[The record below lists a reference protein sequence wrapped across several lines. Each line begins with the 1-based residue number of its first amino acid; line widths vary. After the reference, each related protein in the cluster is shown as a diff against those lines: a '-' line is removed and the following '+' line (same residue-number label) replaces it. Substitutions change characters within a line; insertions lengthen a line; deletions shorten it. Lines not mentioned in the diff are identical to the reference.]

1 MTAGLA
7 ADPLLLG
14 SAVLLVAGVVCAG
27 FAERLRAPGL
37 LLFLGLGMVIG
48 SDGFALIDLSD
59 AGLAQTISV
68 IALVVILYE
77 GGLVSSPAA
86 LRPVAPPALVLATVG
101 VGVTGAVVAAAASVV
116 LDTSFTTALLIG
128 SVVASTDAAA
138 VFAVLRKAPLPRRLS
153 ALLEAES
160 GSNDPMAILLT
171 VGLLATVE
179 GAVPP
184 EQWVVFGLRQ
194 LIGGTLV
201 GVAVGYVGAV
211 GLNRSHLGSAG
222 LHSVLGLGVAGLAYG
237 VGAGLGTSGFLAV
250 YVAGI
255 VVAARSPR
263 QRRTLRTFHEGLAAT
278 AQIGLF
284 LLLGLLV
291 FPAQLPRIALDATVI
306 ALVLVVV
313 ARPLAVL
320 VCLVPFRMPSRE
332 VAFAGWAGLR
342 GAVPIVLATFPLTA
356 GYEDGVLIFDVV
368 FFVVL
373 VSAMLQG
380 FTITYVAARLGLRAE
395 PAPWAEVA
403 EIIPLDTV
411 GVDLFEVDV
420 PEDAAVVGGTL
431 AQFRLPGGARVSAIV
446 RDDHVLVPNGGTI
459 LAAGDLLMIVSGP
472 RPGLEGA
479 LGHWLAGELPRG
491 ATAGVPPS
499 SGVAVGGGA
508 PQPPRARAPA
518 ADAVGNTASP
528 TSRSSP

>member
-1 MTAGLA
+1 MNAGLA

-14 SAVLLVAGVVCAG
+14 GAVLLVAGVVCAG
-27 FAERLRAPGL
+27 FAERLRAPSL

-48 SDGFALIDLSD
+48 SDGLALIDLAD

-77 GGLVSSPAA
+77 GGLVSSPAT
-86 LRPVAPPALVLATVG
+86 LRPVAAPALVLATVG
-101 VGVTGAVVAAAASVV
+101 VGVTAAVVAAASSIV
-116 LDTSFTTALLIG
+116 LDAPFTTALLIG
-128 SVVASTDAAA
+128 AVVASTDAAA

-153 ALLEAES
+153 ALMEAES

-179 GAVPP
+179 GPVAPA
-184 EQWVVFGLRQ
+184 EWVVFGLVQ
-194 LIGGTLV
+194 LVGGAVV
-201 GVAVGYVGAV
+201 GVAVGYVGALA
-211 GLNRSHLGSAG
+211 LNRSRLGSAG
-222 LHSVLGLGVAGLAYG
+222 LYSVLGLGVAGLAYG

-255 VVAARSPR
+255 VLAARSPR
-263 QRRTLRTFHEGLAAT
+263 HRRSLRTFHEGLAAT

-291 FPAQLPRIALDATVI
+291 FPAQLPPVALDATAI
-306 ALVLVVV
+306 ALVLVFV

-320 VCLVPFRMPSRE
+320 LCLLPFRMGARE

-373 VSAMLQG
+373 VSAMVQG
-380 FTITYVAARLGLRAE
+380 FTMTPVAARLGLRAD
-395 PAPWAEVA
+395 PAPWADVA
-403 EIIPLDTV
+403 QVLPLDTV
-411 GVDLFEVDV
+411 GVDLLEVEV
-420 PEDAAVVGGTL
+420 PDGAAVVGGTL
-431 AQFRLPGGARVSAIV
+431 ARFRLPAGARVSAVV
-446 RDDHVLVPNGGTI
+446 RGDQVLIPNGGTV
-459 LAAGDLLMIVSGP
+459 LEAGDLLMIVSGP
-472 RPGLEGA
+472 RPGLAGD
-479 LGHWLAGELPRG
+479 LGHWLAGDLPR
-491 ATAGVPPS
+491 AAMAAAPPRPE
-499 SGVAVGGGA
+499 AAGGA
-508 PQPPRARAPA
+508 PQPQASGRAGGA
-518 ADAVGNTASP
+518 ADAGGTGPSATP
-528 TSRSSP
+528 RR

>member
-14 SAVLLVAGVVCAG
+14 GAVLLVAGVVCAG
-27 FAERLRAPGL
+27 FAERLRAPSL
-37 LLFLGLGMVIG
+37 LLFLGLGMIIG
-48 SDGFALIDLSD
+48 SDGLALIDLSD

-68 IALVVILYE
+68 IALVVILYD

-86 LRPVAPPALVLATVG
+86 LRPVAAPALLLATVG
-101 VGVTGAVVAAAASVV
+101 VGVTAAVVAAASSVV
-116 LDTSFTTALLIG
+116 LDATFTTALLIG

-138 VFAVLRKAPLPRRLS
+138 VFAVLRKAPLPRRLT

-171 VGLLATVE
+171 VGLLATAE
-179 GAVPP
+179 GSVAPT
-184 EQWVVFGLRQ
+184 EWAVFGLRQ
-194 LIGGTLV
+194 LLGGALV
-201 GVAVGYVGAV
+201 GVAVGYVGAA
-211 GLNRSHLGSAG
+211 GLNGSRLDSAG
-222 LHSVLGLGVAGLAYG
+222 LYSVLGLGVAGLAYG

-263 QRRTLRTFHEGLAAT
+263 HRRSLRAFHEGLAAS

-291 FPAQLPRIALDATVI
+291 FPAQLPRVAFDATVI
-306 ALVLVVV
+306 TLVLVLV

-332 VAFAGWAGLR
+332 VAFAGWSGLR

-373 VSAMLQG
+373 VSAVLQG
-380 FTITYVAARLGLRAE
+380 FTITPVAARLGLRAE
-395 PAPWAEVA
+395 PTPWAELA

-411 GVDLFEVDV
+411 GVDLLEVEV
-420 PEDAAVVGGTL
+420 PDDAAVVGGTL
-431 AQFRLPGGARVSAIV
+431 AHFRLPAGARVSAIV
-446 RDDHVLVPNGGTI
+446 RGDQVLVPNGSTI
-459 LAAGDLLMIVSGP
+459 LEAGDLLMVVSAP
-472 RPGLEGA
+472 SPGLA
-479 LGHWLAGELPRG
+479 DAFGHWLAGDLP
-491 ATAGVPPS
+491 
-499 SGVAVGGGA
+499 
-508 PQPPRARAPA
+508 RAPA
-518 ADAVGNTASP
+518 AGARLPPPATDDAP
-528 TSRSSP
+528 TPHGQGSGSRAADAPSTGAPPPTQPSS